1 MEIYEPRRTPMKVV
15 GVVLV
20 ILSCSAFGV
29 NMAGKLRERAK
40 FLHSLVRGLTI
51 LRNELCSS
59 LITVGEAL
67 KLLSDKDRGPA
78 YEFFA
83 QCRLNFETVP
93 FKTAWTAAA
102 LSGSRWGMDSEEC
115 GILAGLG
122 DVIGR
127 YDAEKQKEL
136 IDKVSEYFAERA
148 RFADEE
154 NRRQYKLRTAL
165 GVGSGLMLAVLL
177 L

>member
-1 MEIYEPRRTPMKVV
+1 MKII

-20 ILSCSAFGV
+20 VLSCSVFGCD
-29 NMAGKLRERAK
+29 MAGKLRERAK
-40 FLHSLVRGLTI
+40 FLHSLVRGLTM

-59 LITVGEAL
+59 LLTVGEVL
-67 KLLSDKDRGPA
+67 TLLSGEECGPA
-78 YEFFA
+78 HEFFG
-83 QCRLNFETVP
+83 QCKLNFEAEP
-93 FKTAWTAAA
+93 FKSAWGAAA

-136 IDKVSEYFAERA
+136 IDRVSEYFAERA
-148 RFADEE
+148 RLADEE

>member
-1 MEIYEPRRTPMKVV
+1 MKAI

-20 ILSCSAFGV
+20 ILSCSTLGL

-59 LITVGEAL
+59 LITVDEAL
-67 KLLSDKDRGPA
+67 KLLSDKGCGPA
-78 YEFFA
+78 HEFFA
-83 QCRLNFETVP
+83 QCKLNFGTVP
-93 FKTAWTAAA
+93 LKTAWTAAA
-102 LSGSRWGMDSEEC
+102 LSGRRWGMDSEEC
-115 GILAGLG
+115 GMLADLG

-136 IDKVSEYFAERA
+136 IDKANEYFAERA

-165 GVGSGLMLAVLL
+165 GVGSGLMLAVLFL
-177 L
+177 